1 MSVITNQRQEI
12 KNKFQ
17 QVAQPYR
24 ELMSCY
30 KCAMMEVE
38 TKFKVLDEELS
49 LEYDR
54 NPIEAI
60 KTRLKSHDSIMD
72 KLYLRGISPT
82 PENIEKELHDIAGVR
97 VICTFPSDIYML
109 ADTFLNQDDVSLIER
124 KDYIKEP
131 KSNGYRS
138 LHLIVEVP
146 IFLHDEKRH
155 MKVEVQLRT
164 ISMDWWASQEHKI
177 RYKKDVEIAE
187 ELEKELLECAE
198 IAASLDLRMENI
210 ARKAIIVE

>member
-1 MSVITNQRQEI
+1 MSDRIDIEKIESMKSKIQE
-12 KNKFQ
+12 
-17 QVAQPYR
+17 VTQPYR

-38 TKFKVLDEELS
+38 TKFRVLDEELS

-54 NPIEAI
+54 NPIESI
-60 KTRLKSHDSIMD
+60 KTRLKSHESILD
-72 KLYLRGISPT
+72 KLYLRDIEPT
-82 PENIEKELHDIAGVR
+82 AENIESQLHDIAGVR

-109 ADTFLNQDDVSLIER
+109 SKAFLNQDDVNLLEV

-138 LHLIVEVP
+138 LHLIVEIP
-146 IFLHDEKRH
+146 IFLHDEKKL

-177 RYKKDVEIAE
+177 KYKKKVSLSAE
-187 ELEKELLECAE
+187 EERELYQCAE
-198 IAASLDLRMENI
+198 IAAALDLKMEKIAKNI
-210 ARKAIIVE
+210 

>member
-1 MSVITNQRQEI
+1 MSNKIDIEKIESMKSKIQE
-12 KNKFQ
+12 
-17 QVAQPYR
+17 ATQPYR

-38 TKFKVLDEELS
+38 TKFRVLDEELS

-54 NPIEAI
+54 NPIESI
-60 KTRLKSHDSIMD
+60 KTRLKAHESILD
-72 KLYLRGISPT
+72 KLYLRDIQPT
-82 PENIEKELHDIAGVR
+82 AENIESQLHDIAGVR

-109 ADTFLNQDDVSLIER
+109 SQAFLNQDDVNLLEI

-131 KSNGYRS
+131 KPNGYRS

-146 IFLHDEKRH
+146 IFLHDEKKL

-164 ISMDWWASQEHKI
+164 MSMDWWASQEHKI
-177 RYKKDVEIAE
+177 KYKKKVSLSTE
-187 ELEKELLECAE
+187 EEQELYQCAE
-198 IAASLDLRMENI
+198 IAAELDLKMEKIAKNI
-210 ARKAIIVE
+210 